1 VADPPPDHGSLM
13 LEQRTTVRR
22 RVLGALAATTAA
34 VTLGV
39 LVPVSS
45 DAATAPTPR
54 RIVSG
59 WGYFGSTSSSA
70 MTSLAAN
77 ADLFTDVSPFW
88 YTATWSGTSSAV
100 RPASYAAN
108 RATVLPALRATGV
121 KVLPTITD
129 GMPWRRMAAVMANAT
144 TRARFVAQIVAVVT
158 ANGYDGIDLDFEG
171 FAFNDGSST
180 WTSTRPAWVAFVSA
194 LASALHARHRLLS
207 VTVPAG
213 TATSSDSTG
222 YWVYAWSSIGRVAD
236 RVRIMAYD
244 YSPSR
249 PGPIAPFPWVER
261 VVAHAVTQV
270 PAGKIS
276 IGVPTYG
283 RDWLSSVSGTCPEL
297 APAGATSAQSTGF
310 FGNLSWAKGRHAF
323 GSSSAAGFV
332 KGLFVDAAATVPGIS
347 VAKAPVISW
356 DATNKERTYPYQV
369 RFTGRHQLPA
379 VTAAA
384 VGGLAGTTQI
394 TVAPVT
400 GVTPHATVSGTGIAA
415 GATVVSITGDVVTL
429 SAPNTGNVTGALTF
443 TSTVSTTGT
452 AVLSAPTTL
461 TVADPTGITVGA
473 TVAGTGIPAGTTV
486 KAVSGSDVTLSAPV
500 TAAITGSTV
509 AFTTKLLASAPGG
522 VAGRTS
528 VLLAST
534 TGVSVGAAVTG
545 AGVGSGAK
553 VTSISGHTVTLSVPN
568 AKSVTGTLRIT
579 PAPVAQACVV
589 SRVGWYSDG
598 SSAVARAGLVG
609 KYHLLGIAEWTIGGE
624 DLAQWGGL
632 RAYAR
637 TIAPVATSASL
648 TAPTRLYV
656 GRTGALRA
664 VAATASG
671 RRVGVRV
678 AFSWRRA
685 GSTAWTPVG
694 SAVTNAQ
701 GVASLVPRA
710 VTTSGWWRVD
720 VPGTWSILP
729 KSVVAAPTTVV
740 RAPSQLTLSATARV
754 LAGRPAA
761 ALARLGSLGHPVAG
775 APVVFLWQRA
785 GTRTW
790 ARIGAVRTGATGLA
804 RLAYRPAT
812 SGYVRAVFGG
822 TSALLPAATA
832 TPLRT
837 ALLPV
842 VAPSSTSLRVR
853 HGLAAWIRAT
863 VAPAGASHPVV
874 VQRRVGTRWVRV
886 ATVAGNSLGRVAYAV
901 PTRYAGT
908 QVYRFVVP
916 RSVLFES
923 AVSAAVVV
931 RVV

>member
-1 VADPPPDHGSLM
+1 M
-13 LEQRTTVRR
+13 LEHRTTVRR

-34 VTLGV
+34 VTFGV
-39 LVPVSS
+39 LLPVSS

-54 RIVSG
+54 PIVSG

-88 YTATWSGTSSAV
+88 YAATWSGTSSAV

-129 GMPWRRMAAVMANAT
+129 GMPSRRMAAVMANPT
-144 TRARFVAQIVAVVT
+144 TRASFVAQIVAVVT

-180 WTSTRPAWVAFVSA
+180 WTSTRPAWVAFVGS
-194 LASALHARHRLLS
+194 LASALHAKHRLLS
-207 VTVPAG
+207 ITVPAG

-222 YWVYAWSSIGRVAD
+222 YWVYAWSSVGRLAD

-261 VVAHAVTQV
+261 VVAHAVTQI

-283 RDWLSSVSGTCPEL
+283 RDWLGSVSGTCPEL

-310 FGNLSWAKGRHAF
+310 FDNLSWAKGRHAF

-347 VAKAPVISW
+347 VTQAPVVSW

-369 RFTGRHQLPA
+369 RFAGRHQLPA

-384 VGGLAGTTQI
+384 VGGLAGTAQV
-394 TVAPVT
+394 TVTPVT
-400 GVTPHATVSGTGIAA
+400 GVTVGATVSGTGIAA
-415 GATVVSITGDVVTL
+415 GAKVVSVTGDVVTL
-429 SAPNTGNVTGALTF
+429 SAPSTGNVTGALTF
-443 TSTVSTTGT
+443 TRTVTTTGT

-461 TVADPTGITVGA
+461 TVADAAGVTVGA
-473 TVAGTGIPAGTTV
+473 TVTGTGIPAGTTV
-486 KAVSGSDVTLSAPV
+486 KAVSGSVVTLSAAV

-509 AFTTKLLASAPGG
+509 VFTTRLLASAPGG

-534 TGVSVGAAVTG
+534 TGVSQGAAVTG
-545 AGVGSGAK
+545 AGVGSGAR

-568 AKSVTGTLRIT
+568 AKSVTGTLTIT
-579 PAPVAQACVV
+579 PAPVARACVV

-624 DLAQWGGL
+624 DPAQWGGL

-656 GRTGALRA
+656 GRTGVLRA
-664 VAATASG
+664 VASTASG
-671 RRVGVRV
+671 PRVGVRV

-685 GSTAWTPVG
+685 GSTSWAPVG
-694 SAVTNAQ
+694 SAVTDAR
-701 GVASLVPRA
+701 GVATLVPGA

-754 LAGRPAA
+754 LAGRPAT

-775 APVVFLWQRA
+775 ATVVFLWQRA

-790 ARIGAVRTGATGLA
+790 ARIGVVRTAATGA
-804 RLAYRPAT
+804 ASLAYRPAT

-842 VAPSSTSLRVR
+842 VAPASTSLRVR

-886 ATVAGNSLGRVAYAV
+886 ATVSGNSLGRVAYAV

-931 RVV
+931 RVL